1 MTTKIL
7 RCSCKHAG
15 QDILYGNGQRVH
27 NQCEK
32 STKWRCV
39 VCLTLHDDQADKV
52 QPTSEAKKSKSKKKG
67 KAEKKK

>member
-32 STKWRCV
+32 STKWRCTG
-39 VCLTLHDDQADKV
+39 CLTLHDG
-52 QPTSEAKKSKSKKKG
+52 SEPMAAVGDTPKKSKSKKKG